1 MIIQA
6 FLREIAPNGRK
17 ISLGFFN
24 AESLWDA
31 REQAQKR
38 HRKMLDRMQCGGFEV
53 MCEPATDAE
62 IAPKASRLRDTTPDL
77 LEASD
82 VR

>member
-6 FLREIAPNGRK
+6 FFKEIVPGGRK

-38 HRKMLDRMQCGGFEV
+38 HRKMLDRLQCGGFEV
-53 MCEPATDAE
+53 VCELAQDGAVV
-62 IAPKASRLRDTTPDL
+62 PKKARPRDTTPGL